1 MIVRTRPRRSRVGG
15 CQQLG
20 DFGFVREVPKTM
32 LSDEELARRWE
43 ECPKELSNINSF
55 CDCVFP
61 EEENI
66 RVACKTKPWSCNP
79 FGIVV
84 PWAPP
89 WGEYG
94 AGCRYMPYPKP
105 SFLYGV
111 GISTDAV
118 SLVGIAAD
126 PLQKGE
132 IRELE
137 KKEAKAVAIQAEQA
151 AAYQQQ
157 LAQKKAQGRT
167 ITTYAIT
174 AGATGLAFILVA
186 ALAKKRRSSNP

>member
-1 MIVRTRPRRSRVGG
+1 MIVRTRSRRQR
-15 CQQLG
+15 QP
-20 DFGFVREVPKTM
+20 DFGFAREVPKTL
-32 LSDEELARRWE
+32 LSDSELARRWE
-43 ECPKELSNINSF
+43 ACPKDLKNINAF

-79 FGIVV
+79 FGVVV

-118 SLVGIAAD
+118 SLVGLAAD
-126 PLQKGE
+126 PIQKGE
-132 IRELE
+132 IRDLE
-137 KKEAKAVAIQAEQA
+137 KKEAAATAIQVEQA
-151 AAYQQQ
+151 AEYQKQ
-157 LAQKKAQGRT
+157 LAVKNAQT
-167 ITTYAIT
+167 KTLTSYAIA
-174 AGATGLAFILVA
+174 AGATGA
-186 ALAKKRRSSNP
+186 ALMILAAIAKRRRSA